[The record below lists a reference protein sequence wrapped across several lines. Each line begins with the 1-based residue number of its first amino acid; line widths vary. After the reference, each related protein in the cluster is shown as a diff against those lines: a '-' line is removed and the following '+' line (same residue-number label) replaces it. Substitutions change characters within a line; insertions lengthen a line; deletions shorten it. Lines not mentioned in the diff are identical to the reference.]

1 MQLLPVSISSKDLKA
16 CAALY
21 YLPGLFLSV
30 CMCTRRKATFFPR
43 EYAESWPGLVLKSYA
58 FFLSFFFFPK
68 SKRLWEKKKSLV
80 FSLAIPN
87 SDFGRASQMEKQMLQ
102 ICLIYGATVDSVVQI
117 LIYICMKGFRD

>member
-43 EYAESWPGLVLKSYA
+43 EYAESWPGLVLKSNA
-58 FFLSFFFFPK
+58 FFLSFFFFPQK
-68 SKRLWEKKKSLV
+68 QEIMGEKKIS
-80 FSLAIPN
+80 
-87 SDFGRASQMEKQMLQ
+87 
-102 ICLIYGATVDSVVQI
+102 SV
-117 LIYICMKGFRD
+117 

>member
-1 MQLLPVSISSKDLKA
+1 MTRVSSQVI
-16 CAALY
+16 C
-21 YLPGLFLSV
+21 
-30 CMCTRRKATFFPR
+30 FF
-43 EYAESWPGLVLKSYA
+43 
-58 FFLSFFFFPK
+58 SFFFFFPQK
-68 SKRLWEKKKSLV
+68 QEIMGEKKKSLV

>member
-1 MQLLPVSISSKDLKA
+1 MI
-16 CAALY
+16 
-21 YLPGLFLSV
+21 
-30 CMCTRRKATFFPR
+30 TRFNSQVICIFFIN
-43 EYAESWPGLVLKSYA
+43 
-58 FFLSFFFFPK
+58 
-68 SKRLWEKKKSLV
+68 KRLWEKKPLV